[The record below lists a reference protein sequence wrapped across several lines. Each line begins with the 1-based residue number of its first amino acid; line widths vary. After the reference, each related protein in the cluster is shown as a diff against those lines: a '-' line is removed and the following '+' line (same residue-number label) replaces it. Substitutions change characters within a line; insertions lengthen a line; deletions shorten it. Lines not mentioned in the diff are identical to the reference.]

1 MPENTVKVD
10 RTTKFGNPYPMLGD
24 RAACVAAYRHWLE
37 TTRDG
42 QEIAELARKELR
54 GRNLACWC
62 ELPKPGEPDFCHA
75 AVLLEISNI

>member
-42 QEIAELARKELR
+42 REIAELARKELR
-54 GRNLACWC
+54 GRHLGCWC
-62 ELPKPGEPDFCHA
+62 GLDQECHA
-75 AVLLEISNI
+75 DELLRIANR